1 MRVNGKEYE
10 LKGPVSLAEFLQ
22 QEGYDAARVAAER
35 NGQIVP
41 KSRFQDTELSETDTL
56 EIVHFVGGG

>member
-10 LKGPVSLAEFLQ
+10 LKGSVSLAEFLQ

-35 NGQIVP
+35 NGQIIP